1 VRLLGVVPVASIR
14 HERRI
19 AADADTVWNVIRRP
33 ESIPEWFPGID
44 SCTVEG
50 NLRVITTAIG
60 LDIPEEI
67 LSNDD
72 ATRHFAYR
80 ITAPQY
86 AFHLGVIDVIE
97 IAPDDSLCLYS
108 TTALPDTLALLIA
121 GGTLGALDEI
131 QRLAESLRVAS

>member
-1 VRLLGVVPVASIR
+1 VVLLGVVPVASIR

-19 AADADTVWNVIRRP
+19 AADADTVWDVVRHP
-33 ESIPEWFPGID
+33 ESIPLWFPGIV

-50 NLRVITTAIG
+50 NVRVITTAIG
-60 LDIPEEI
+60 LEIPEEI
-67 LSNDD
+67 LANDD

-97 IAPDDSLCLYS
+97 IAHHDALCVYS
-108 TTALPDTLALLIA
+108 TTALPDALALLIA
-121 GGTLGALDEI
+121 GGTVGALGEI
-131 QRLAESLRVAS
+131 QRLAELSAVRA